1 LEQPSDWRWDFAVEQ
16 LMNAMFDSAGVDI
29 GAYIIVVPSLF
40 LVAMPAAYIPA
51 RRASKIAPT
60 QALRYE

>member
-1 LEQPSDWRWDFAVEQ
+1 
-16 LMNAMFDSAGVDI
+16 MNAMFDSAGVDI